1 MSKFKIHVQ
10 HISYGWCG
18 LELVIGDKLIKCNA
32 GYSGPNPLASLIE
45 ICLDFL
51 TSQKEGYENKG
62 YIEET
67 RTTWQEEPGD
77 IILDLKLSKNNK
89 VLMDIIKRD
98 DDENVLEE
106 WHEIVSFEDFKVAI
120 VSEGFRVLNAFGL
133 LGYYAAW
140 ANHADFPL
148 AALLRLTGRLK
159 LDWNGD
165 YCSTDL
171 SKEIECLSSYI
182 ENIQIKE
189 ETHFDECKIYY
200 ESWQLQCCG
209 DPFAVNDKV
218 DWTCIMPTE
227 YKNAH
232 GIILDFEE
240 EHHGFATHS
249 ISGTVT
255 QIIAERSEFPK
266 GKRVVYYPLAET
278 IQEEIYEANGYEKEF
293 SSDEETD
300 RTFWGYIVTLKDALV
315 KPLSE
320 TEIKT

>member
-1 MSKFKIHVQ
+1 M
-10 HISYGWCG
+10 
-18 LELVIGDKLIKCNA
+18 
-32 GYSGPNPLASLIE
+32 
-45 ICLDFL
+45 
-51 TSQKEGYENKG
+51 
-62 YIEET
+62 
-67 RTTWQEEPGD
+67 
-77 IILDLKLSKNNK
+77 
-89 VLMDIIKRD
+89 
-98 DDENVLEE
+98 
-106 WHEIVSFEDFKVAI
+106 
-120 VSEGFRVLNAFGL
+120 
-133 LGYYAAW
+133 
-140 ANHADFPL
+140 
-148 AALLRLTGRLK
+148 AALLRLTGKLK

-240 EHHGFATHS
+240 EHHGFATYS

-320 TEIKT
+320 TEINI